1 MKLDDVKCNICAAVP
16 ESDIYSYHVY
26 LFSDT
31 DELCDL
37 WLPKTPEGFLRFSDD
52 AKYCLLSLYAKD
64 GQWVIACRQPAFFL
78 DVPMEHC
85 YEMPLSDGLLLNVD
99 TDEIAY
105 SILVEKVIPNRTVF
119 KIITSNPIKQF
130 FWLLKL

>member
-37 WLPKTPEGFLRFSDD
+37 WLPKAPEGFLRFSDD
-52 AKYCLLSLYAKD
+52 AKYGLLSLYAKD

-99 TDEIAY
+99 TDEIGLDVSSLNNGIY
-105 SILVEKVIPNRTVF
+105 MLKVVTRNGSFTR
-119 KIITSNPIKQF
+119 KISVVQ
-130 FWLLKL
+130 